1 MVLFS
6 SFWSRLLHNK
16 CVSSDVG
23 REEIGRGVGAA
34 VAAKLEIAGVKEL
47 EGGLGDL
54 VFSNA
59 FNSSAGP

>member
-1 MVLFS
+1 MS
-6 SFWSRLLHNK
+6 MQ

-34 VAAKLEIAGVKEL
+34 VAAKLERAGAKEL